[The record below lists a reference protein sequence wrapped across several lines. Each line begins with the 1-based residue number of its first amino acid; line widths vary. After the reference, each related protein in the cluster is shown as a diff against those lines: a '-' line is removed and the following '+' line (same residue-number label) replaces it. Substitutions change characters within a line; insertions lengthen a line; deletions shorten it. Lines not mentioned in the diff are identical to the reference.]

1 MGASN
6 TDESEKLAIV
16 YLQKRYAERLVDGKF
31 TSIILEDGVWTLTGR
46 IELKSGLMSI
56 AKRDVIVRIEQA
68 TENVIGFTEQE
79 PIKRQNSTG

>member
-6 TDESEKLAIV
+6 TDESEKIAIA
-16 YLQKRYAERLVDGKF
+16 YLQKRYAGRLVDGKF
-31 TSIILEDGVWTLTGR
+31 TSIILEDGVWSLSGR

-56 AKRDVIVRIEQA
+56 IKRDIMIRIEQA

-79 PIKRQNSTG
+79 PPRKQNSPG